1 MSKEESSRGGLLS
14 KVVRFVR
21 NPTVDWSAL
30 DTLAVER
37 ESQFSKEALK
47 ELMERKRRNDFVRR
61 REFAQLRQLRQRGVQ
76 QPQRNEE
83 PAADPSCLSELNSPG
98 ERAAT
103 LQKIDEIE
111 AQMSQQW
118 WKGAPRPARPDRPLE
133 TTGWKAS
140 QPPGDTTARA
150 FAPTE
155 AGSLPPVPVES
166 AEVSGPPVVALQPP
180 EAPGAPAAQAPA
192 ALPAAQAAFDG
203 TIPHPPA
210 VPAPRPA
217 EGEPEKFVHA
227 PELEEAAIRFA
238 QADFAGAEK
247 ALQEALALSQQAEP
261 AVQEEFWLALFD
273 LYRATGQA
281 ERFDALAIDFAARFG
296 RSAPLWVSLP
306 EQLGQ
311 PGIAGAA
318 DGISAAARRSF
329 GWSAPPTFTA
339 ALLVALRAALER
351 AAPPW
356 TLNWARLAAIE
367 PEVVPQ
373 LTALFSRWAEDRTVQ
388 LVFAHAQV
396 LHALLAE
403 KTPSG
408 DRSTPAA
415 WWLLRMACLRLMGR
429 VDEFELVALDYCV
442 TYEVSP
448 PAWEP
453 PHCSC
458 IDGEEPHAAD
468 ATAQQHE
475 SLLPQDMLAS
485 GTGTLSLSVPL
496 DAGPVPAL
504 SGQIEGDCSAL
515 LPPLEAHLRPGEPLV
530 IDCEHLI
537 RTDFAAAGTLLNWA
551 AEQQAKGQQL
561 QFDKLHRLVAILFNV
576 LGINEHA
583 WVVVRKK

>member
-61 REFAQLRQLRQRGVQ
+61 REFAQLRQLRQRGMQ

-83 PAADPSCLSELNSPG
+83 HAADPSCLSELNSPG

-118 WKGAPRPARPDRPLE
+118 WKGSARAARPVRPME
-133 TTGWKAS
+133 AADWKTS
-140 QPPGDTTARA
+140 QPPGDTTVRA

-155 AGSLPPVPVES
+155 AVSLPPVPVES
-166 AEVSGPPVVALQPP
+166 SGVSGSPVVALQPP
-180 EAPGAPAAQAPA
+180 EMPGAPAALAPA
-192 ALPAAQAAFDG
+192 ALEAAQAAFDG

-210 VPAPRPA
+210 VPEPRPA
-217 EGEPEKFVHA
+217 EVEPEKFVHA

-318 DGISAAARRSF
+318 DGIGAAAHRSF
-329 GWSAPPTFTA
+329 GWNAPPTFTA
-339 ALLVALRAALER
+339 ASLAALRAALER

-367 PEVVPQ
+367 PEAVPQ

-396 LHALLAE
+396 LHALLAD

-408 DRSTPAA
+408 ERSTPAD

-468 ATAQQHE
+468 AAAQQHE
-475 SLLPQDMLAS
+475 ALLPQGMLA
-485 GTGTLSLSVPL
+485 GGAATLSPSASMEADTVPT
-496 DAGPVPAL
+496 L

-551 AEQQAKGQQL
+551 AEQQARGQQL

>member
-30 DTLAVER
+30 DTLEVER

-61 REFAQLRQLRQRGVQ
+61 REFAQLRQLRQRGVH
-76 QPQRNEE
+76 QPQRNDE
-83 PAADPSCLSELNSPG
+83 PAAEPSCLSELNSPG

-118 WKGAPRPARPDRPLE
+118 WKGAARAARPARPMEASD
-133 TTGWKAS
+133 WKTS
-140 QPPGDTTARA
+140 QPPGDTTVRA

-155 AGSLPPVPVES
+155 AVSLPPAPVAS
-166 AEVSGPPVVALQPP
+166 AAVSGPPAVAPQPP
-180 EAPGAPAAQAPA
+180 AEPGAALPPAA
-192 ALPAAQAAFDG
+192 ALPATQAALDG
-203 TIPHPPA
+203 ALPPPPA

-217 EGEPEKFVHA
+217 EAEPEKFVHA

-238 QADFAGAEK
+238 QADFAGAEN
-247 ALQEALALSQQAEP
+247 ALQEALAQNQQAEP

-311 PGIAGAA
+311 PGAAGAA
-318 DGISAAARRSF
+318 GAAVHHSF

-339 ALLVALRAALER
+339 ASLVALRAALAR
-351 AAPPW
+351 AEPPW

-367 PEVVPQ
+367 PEVLPQ
-373 LTALFSRWAEDRTVQ
+373 LTALFNHWAEDRTVQ

-396 LHALLAE
+396 LQALLAE

-408 DRSTPAA
+408 ERSTPAD

-453 PHCSC
+453 PRCSC
-458 IDGEEPHAAD
+458 VDGEGPHVAD
-468 ATAQQHE
+468 ELAQQPA
-475 SLLPQDMLAS
+475 SLFAPSTLAD
-485 GTGTLSLSVPL
+485 GLGAQSLSVPL
-496 DAGPVPAL
+496 DAGPTISL

-530 IDCEHLI
+530 IDCEQLI

-551 AEQQAKGQQL
+551 AEQQAKGRQL

>member
-1 MSKEESSRGGLLS
+1 MSKGESSRGGLLS

-21 NPTVDWSAL
+21 NPTVEWSAL
-30 DTLAVER
+30 DTLETER

-76 QPQRNEE
+76 QAQRNEE
-83 PAADPSCLSELNSPG
+83 PAADPSYLSELNSPG

-118 WKGAPRPARPDRPLE
+118 WKGAPRPLRSSQAME
-133 TTGWKAS
+133 ATGWRTS
-140 QPPGDTTARA
+140 QPPGDTTVRA

-155 AGSLPPVPVES
+155 AISLPPVPVES
-166 AEVSGPPVVALQPP
+166 AAVSGPPAVVPLSPD
-180 EAPGAPAAQAPA
+180 EPGATLPQAVA
-192 ALPAAQAAFDG
+192 ALPAAQAALDG
-203 TIPHPPA
+203 TITHPPT
-210 VPAPRPA
+210 VPAPRPV
-217 EGEPEKFVHA
+217 EVEPEKFVHA

-311 PGIAGAA
+311 SDMAGAA
-318 DGISAAARRSF
+318 GAAARRSF

-339 ALLVALRAALER
+339 ASLGALRAALER
-351 AAPPW
+351 AEPPW
-356 TLNWARLAAIE
+356 TLNWARLAAVE
-367 PEVVPQ
+367 EEVVRQ
-373 LTALFSRWAEDRTVQ
+373 LTALFNQWAEDRTVQ
-388 LVFAHAQV
+388 LVFAHAQA

-408 DRSTPAA
+408 ERSTPAD

-453 PHCSC
+453 PRCSC
-458 IDGEEPHAAD
+458 VDGEEPAA
-468 ATAQQHE
+468 AHEMAQQPT
-475 SLLPQDMLAS
+475 SLFAPSTLAD
-485 GTGTLSLSVPL
+485 GLGAQSLSVSL

>member
-1 MSKEESSRGGLLS
+1 MSKGESSREGLLS

-30 DTLAVER
+30 DTLETER

-61 REFAQLRQLRQRGVQ
+61 REFAQLRQLRQRSVQ
-76 QPQRNEE
+76 PLQRNEE
-83 PAADPSCLSELNSPG
+83 SAVEPSSYLSDLNSPG

-118 WKGAPRPARPDRPLE
+118 WKGSARAARPVRPME
-133 TTGWKAS
+133 AADWKTS
-140 QPPGDTTARA
+140 QPPGDTTVRA

-155 AGSLPPVPVES
+155 AVSLPPVPVES
-166 AEVSGPPVVALQPP
+166 SEVSGSPVVALQPP
-180 EAPGAPAAQAPA
+180 EMPGAPAALAPA
-192 ALPAAQAAFDG
+192 ALEAAQAAFDD
-203 TIPHPPA
+203 TIPHPPV
-210 VPAPRPA
+210 VPEPRPA
-217 EGEPEKFVHA
+217 EVEPEKFVHA
-227 PELEEAAIRFA
+227 PALEEAAIRFA
-238 QADFAGAEK
+238 QADFAGAEN
-247 ALQEALALSQQAEP
+247 ALQEALAQSRQAEP
-261 AVQEEFWLALFD
+261 VVQAEFWLALFD

-281 ERFDALAIDFAARFG
+281 DRFDALAIDFAARFG

-311 PGIAGAA
+311 SDMAGGA
-318 DGISAAARRSF
+318 GAAARRNF
-329 GWSAPPTFTA
+329 GWSAPPTLTA
-339 ALLVALRAALER
+339 ASLLALRAALER
-351 AAPPW
+351 AEPPW
-356 TLNWARLAAIE
+356 TLNWSRLAAVE
-367 PEVVPQ
+367 EEAVPQ
-373 LTALFSRWAEDRTVQ
+373 LTALFSRWAEDRSAQ
-388 LVFAHAQV
+388 LVFAHAQA
-396 LHALLAE
+396 LLALLAE

-408 DRSTPAA
+408 ERSTPPD
-415 WWLLRMACLRLMGR
+415 WWLLRMTFLRLMGR

-453 PHCSC
+453 PRCSC
-458 IDGEEPHAAD
+458 VDGEGPHAVD
-468 ATAQQHE
+468 ELAQQPA
-475 SLLPQDMLAS
+475 SMFAPSTLAD
-485 GTGTLSLSVPL
+485 GTGALSLSVPL
-496 DAGPVPAL
+496 DGGPVASL

-515 LPPLEAHLRPGEPLV
+515 LPSLEAHLRLDEPLV

-551 AEQQAKGQQL
+551 AEQQARGRQL